1 MQLRVAVIGRS
12 KIIIEDIS
20 SHIAHGDYFVCPLV
34 FSTTEIVDKLNRL
47 HPHIIIICLN
57 DESPDEIKE
66 YELLELYT
74 GKTEN
79 GLIVI
84 GHPSRNEMF
93 KQETHLRH
101 IFYVQRP
108 LNKEELFQALDAN
121 RSKISHTDEVL
132 FQEKI
137 KELKAISEKQQF
149 EAYKKQRAI
158 EKGLEEEKTYPMG
171 PIENPNDKENYN
183 VITTE
188 KGRKTVL
195 VIDTD
200 VMVLS
205 ALKDF
210 LSRDY
215 FVVCVPNMALA
226 LKFSEKQKPSAI
238 ILDYTVSLKGNFEE
252 IPKIVMTATSDKA
265 ILQQV
270 LYGLKPTALLKKP
283 IEKDLLLS
291 KLKDVFNNF
300 VK

>member
-1 MQLRVAVIGRS
+1 MQLRVAVVGRS

-20 SHIAHGDYFVCPLV
+20 NHIAQGDYFVCPLV
-34 FSTTEIVDKLNRL
+34 FSSTDIVDKLNRL

-57 DESPDEIKE
+57 DETPEDIKE

-84 GHPSRNEMF
+84 GHESKTDLF
-93 KQETHLRH
+93 KKETRQRH
-101 IFYVQRP
+101 VFYIRRP
-108 LNKEELFQALDAN
+108 LNKEMLFQALDDI
-121 RSKISHTDEVL
+121 RSKVSHTDEVL

-137 KELKAISEKQQF
+137 KELKTISEKQQY
-149 EAYKKQRAI
+149 EAYKRQRAI
-158 EKGLEEEKTYPMG
+158 EKAVEAESAPAG
-171 PIENPNDKENYN
+171 PVENPNDKENYN

-188 KGRKTVL
+188 KTRKIVL

-200 VMVLS
+200 VMILS

-226 LKFSEKQKPSAI
+226 LKFSEKQKPNAI
-238 ILDYTVSLKGNFEE
+238 ILDYTVSLKGNFEG
-252 IPKIVMTATSDKA
+252 IPKIVMTATTDKA

-270 LYGLKPTALLKKP
+270 MYGLKPTALLKKP

-291 KLKDVFNNF
+291 KLKDVFENF
-300 VK
+300 VQ